1 MKPLIAK
8 CGGDCVRCLGYK
20 ANARTHETRQ
30 RTSDGWDKYL
40 SVRLKP
46 DSIICDGCLAPN
58 PWASGNLLPDRCC
71 IIRPCAVKT
80 GVENCAFCAAYPC
93 GACPPDMDR
102 EKIAAKLG
110 QPIPEE
116 DYLTFI
122 KPYERLKNLDRIR
135 ASLKPEDLKAP
146 FKPKPIKARILPF
159 PDDLPIEQDEANA
172 LRAVH
177 ALVASIMTA
186 GAETY
191 AHQLRRKRS
200 RPQMMALLWLIA
212 LRGDL
217 QEGDGAQIVL
227 DGRVHG
233 ARKDCGWLVRKR
245 DNALHSAIRHST
257 KHLKG
262 YGAQA
267 EFTSLKDGWQL
278 KLSFTKA
285 AGGAA
290 ALKALKRWVEALAAA
305 HGQPVYAGA
314 SKLKGE
320 AFERFKRADM

>member
-1 MKPLIAK
+1 MRA
-8 CGGDCVRCLGYK
+8 
-20 ANARTHETRQ
+20 
-30 RTSDGWDKYL
+30 
-40 SVRLKP
+40 
-46 DSIICDGCLAPN
+46 
-58 PWASGNLLPDRCC
+58 
-71 IIRPCAVKT
+71 CAIKT

-93 GACPPDMDR
+93 GACPPDIDR

-110 QPIPEE
+110 EPIPEE
-116 DYLTFI
+116 DYLAFI

-135 ASLKPEDLKAP
+135 ASLKPEDLNAP
-146 FKPKPIKARILPF
+146 FKPKPIKARIIPF
-159 PDDLPIEQDEANA
+159 LDDLPIEQDEANA

-177 ALVASIMTA
+177 ALVVGIMTA

-217 QEGDGAQIVL
+217 QEEDGAQIVL

-245 DNALHSAIRHST
+245 DKALHSAIRHAT

-262 YGAQA
+262 FGALV
-267 EFTSLKDGWQL
+267 EFSSLKKGWKL
-278 KLSFTKA
+278 KLSFTEK

-290 ALKALKRWVEALAAA
+290 ALKALKRWVVALAKE
-305 HGQPVYAGA
+305 HGEPVYAGA
-314 SKLKGE
+314 SRLKGE
-320 AFERFKRADM
+320 AFERFKRGEVG